1 MSQCHDVYPTVEY
14 VSSKARSV
22 EGVQCHDT
30 PYEPDDQCVEVIL
43 ANAVRDWAE
52 RVAPGDERTV
62 RAAVETAMY
71 LFASGASV
79 SEACEEARV
88 MVQSRLRH
96 PSHVQPVHD
105 YAEAS

>member
-14 VSSKARSV
+14 VSSRARPV
-22 EGVQCHDT
+22 QGTQCHDT
-30 PYEPDDQCVEVIL
+30 PYQSDEQCAEVIL

-52 RVAPGDERTV
+52 KAAPGDERTV
-62 RAAVETAMY
+62 QAAVETALY

-88 MVQSRLRH
+88 MVESRLRH
-96 PSHVQPVHD
+96 PSHARPVRH